1 MILGIIPARY
11 ASSRFPGKPLVD
23 IQGTS
28 MLQRVYEQAKKAKKL
43 SKVVV
48 ATDDERIAEHVKSFG
63 GEVIMTEP
71 NHPSGT
77 DRCFECLQ
85 KTEGNFNYVINI
97 QGDEPFINPEQIDE
111 IASGCDGNAELITQ
125 MIATDSHEVLFDMGE
140 VKIVLNDNKEAMYF
154 SRMVIPFIKG
164 IEQKDWHKH
173 HQYYRHV
180 GLYAYRTDILERITR
195 LMPSKLEKAESL
207 EQLRWVEAGYKI
219 KCVETKFDSH
229 CIDTPEDIEKVL
241 KLMGKIKL

>member
-28 MLQRVYEQAKKAKKL
+28 MIQRVYEQAKKAKKL
-43 SKVVV
+43 SKVVI
-48 ATDDERIAEHVKSFG
+48 ATDDERIANHVRNFG

-85 KTEGNFNYVINI
+85 KTEGKYNYVINI

-125 MIATDSHEVLFDMGE
+125 MIAADSHEILFDMGE

-180 GLYAYRTDILERITR
+180 GLYAYRTDILERLTL

-219 KCVETKFDSH
+219 KCVETKYDSH

-241 KLMGKIKL
+241 KLMGNKTN

>member
-23 IQGTS
+23 IQGKS
-28 MLQRVYEQAKKAKKL
+28 MIQRVYEQSIKAKKL

-48 ATDDERIAEHVKSFG
+48 ATDDSRIAEHVKSFG

-85 KTEGNFNYVINI
+85 KTEGNFQYVINI
-97 QGDEPFINPEQIDE
+97 QGDEPFIEPQQIDE
-111 IASGCDGNAELITQ
+111 IANGCDGNAELITQ
-125 MIATDSHEVLFDMGE
+125 MIAADSHEVLFDMGE

-207 EQLRWVEAGYKI
+207 EQLRWIEAGYKI

-241 KLMGKIKL
+241 KLMNR

>member
-28 MLQRVYEQAKKAKKL
+28 MIQRVYEQAKKAKKL
-43 SKVVV
+43 SKIVV
-48 ATDDERIAEHVKSFG
+48 ATDDERIADHVKSFG
-63 GEVIMTEP
+63 GEVIITEP

-85 KTEGNFNYVINI
+85 KTEGEFTYVINI
-97 QGDEPFINPEQIDE
+97 QGDEPFIDPQQIDE
-111 IASGCDGNAELITQ
+111 IASACDGNAELITQ
-125 MIATDSHEVLFDMGE
+125 MIAADSHEVLFDMGE

-154 SRMVIPFIKG
+154 SRMVIPYIKG

-219 KCVETKFDSH
+219 KCVETKYDSH
-229 CIDTPEDIEKVL
+229 CIDTHEDIEKVL
-241 KLMGKIKL
+241 KLMGKI